1 MRWLLLSMLLLSGLE
16 IGMFIWVGGMIG
28 PWWVALL
35 IILTGIIGVSLAKQQ
50 GVETW
55 NKAQLSMRNGSAP
68 TPYIIDGICILIG
81 GIFLFTPGFITDIA
95 GFILVIP
102 YTRAPFKAYIGKLIT
117 KMMSKNTII
126 YRKW

>member
-1 MRWLLLSMLLLSGLE
+1 MRWLLLSMLLLSGVE
-16 IGMFIWVGGMIG
+16 IGVFIWVGGMIG

-55 NKAQLSMRNGSAP
+55 KKAQISMRNGAAP
-68 TPYIIDGICILIG
+68 TSYIIDGICILIG
-81 GIFLFTPGFITDIA
+81 GIFLFTPGFVTDIG

-102 YTRAPFKAYIGKLIT
+102 FTRAPFKTYIGKLIS
-117 KMMSKNTII
+117 KMMSNNTII
-126 YRKW
+126 YRK

>member
-117 KMMSKNTII
+117 KMNSKNTII